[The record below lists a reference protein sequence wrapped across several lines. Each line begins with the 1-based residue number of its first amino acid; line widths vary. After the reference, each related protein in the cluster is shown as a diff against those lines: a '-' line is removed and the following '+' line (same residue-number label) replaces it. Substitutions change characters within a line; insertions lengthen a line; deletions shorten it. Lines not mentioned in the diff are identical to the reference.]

1 MQKELKSKLLF
12 LIQMVKEI
20 VDEILNNISPGKEAH
35 GMIFVKDVS
44 EAYEIGTKT
53 SGEAV
58 LSQR

>member
-1 MQKELKSKLLF
+1 
-12 LIQMVKEI
+12 MVKEI

-53 SGEAV
+53 SGEAA